1 IPIETREPSPFS
13 HQLLN
18 AQPYA
23 FLDDAPLEELRTR
36 AVTTPRSLALE
47 EVKDL
52 SKLDPSAIAQVSDE
66 AWPLVRDADELH
78 DALMNL
84 VVLPKEEGREW
95 SKYFDEL
102 VRKGRAG
109 EVTVTDTEKTRSTF
123 WITA

>member
-1 IPIETREPSPFS
+1 FS

-23 FLDDAPLEELRTR
+23 FLDDAPLEERRTR
-36 AVTTPRSLALE
+36 AITTRRSLAIE

-78 DALMNL
+78 DALMDL
-84 VVLPKEEGREW
+84 VVLPEAEGAEGVD
-95 SKYFDEL
+95 YFAEL
-102 VRKGRAG
+102 GRAG
-109 EVTVTDTEKTRSTF
+109 RCAMLTLSDGARF
-123 WITA
+123 WIAAERWPVVRSV